1 MHSELMS
8 PRRLVA
14 EPQSLVTLPTE
25 VEWAGCSETSRS
37 KEVACCREA
46 GEEGENTLSL
56 GVRLTITSMEVA
68 RWEDPIQQCWKDCV
82 CVCVCVGGGGG
93 GGGGGYQ

>member
-1 MHSELMS
+1 M
-8 PRRLVA
+8 
-14 EPQSLVTLPTE
+14 VTLPTE
-25 VEWAGCSETSRS
+25 VERAGCSETSRS
-37 KEVACCREA
+37 KEVARCREA

-68 RWEDPIQQCWKDCV
+68 SVGGPNAAMLEGL

-93 GGGGGYQ
+93 INKDKV